1 MSSKRFYQ
9 KPATERQRECRQRT
23 TNTEFDSKLKEI
35 RADGFRTDIT
45 DETPDAAKILVGD
58 CCEPTNSH
66 DCDQFDNADCVNGP
80 DTKAKISSEDEDGGI
95 NNDDENS
102 GDIDE
107 DGDDVDES
115 SDNDD
120 DENDIIIRDF
130 ISLFD
135 VNREQKL
142 YSSCNLSIYSACM
155 EIVKLCRTLNLNK
168 LQMQHLLNGLR
179 LLLPTEN
186 KLPRTVPSLL
196 KIVDIDCSKQ
206 VSYYCRRCFYRL
218 TSPKQSACSREC
230 FLNGQRRSFKNVS
243 ELVLYDVKKEISS
256 TARRY
261 INLIQ
266 EYQNERRP
274 MLPSDVLNGQIY
286 RTLPSN
292 KSSNLTLM
300 LHADG
305 APVTKVGRKS
315 LWPIQCTLVEIPPP
329 IRDRADATMIFGA
342 WLGGTHPNRNLL
354 WCCIVEQ
361 IQDLFQNGITINNSA
376 GQKFKFIVRAQY
388 ATFDLPALAQNCN
401 TMQFNGYDACPD
413 CDIHGVVI
421 ERQVFYPYSATPS
434 TPKTDRDYTTL
445 TTQKMSAAASKGI
458 KGPMPLTKV
467 LIFPDQIVKDYMHL
481 VCSGHFKTLVTY
493 WEKILLPGVFDQA
506 SDYLMCVILPHSF
519 RYQFTPL
526 AQYSQWK
533 TKMFRDFLLYIS
545 PVFVSLFLP
554 DSLALHFIHYFLY
567 IRALYFYE
575 DIMELNGIENIFD
588 YYYKHIVDYYGEKSQ
603 LCTLHLHSHLKDQV
617 LKHGALVFTS
627 CFGRESYI
635 GYSLKW
641 CIGKKYILE
650 QFSTWYQVDR
660 SLATTNSIT
669 LDDIFH
675 MEKLDETYMD
685 KCYIQNYQQKLII
698 CSNKRNIDI
707 TTSKYY
713 SRYSR
718 GIKMFHSRVY
728 TRGGNAISYLVSVL
742 TETCPMNRKTCLAEV
757 LFYFRSS
764 GNNYAFIKK
773 YRYMD
778 SPPTCHKRARRST
791 AGINKRY
798 DEQHYV
804 LVSFPQ
810 LNKHSIV
817 PAASIDI
824 DPLDKQ
830 IGSIKTFGSRKNL
843 RIVSSGPKEVMKERA
858 SRYAVSAGSE
868 EVELVPDE
876 EENKENQDFDDEYS
890 PSVTHRMNNESKKRI
905 TSSEQSKSQIQTTFS
920 NINDQTT
927 TTPSKDFYCEKTPLF
942 NRQLNFNRVYSS
954 KTGTKRRLE
963 DNQDESSLSGSD
975 EVDDECADEPCS
987 RCKNYDEEFKQLEK
1001 RIDKLEKVIPVIK
1014 KFRSK
1019 TPITT
1024 TNQTNAF
1031 GDTNEVYKNIEQIT
1045 GVSPNQIKSTP
1056 TRPTIVMR
1064 ELIKKSGHIGDRSY
1078 LKEHENL
1085 FKDFIQMKCMILD
1098 DNMSVTWKEVME
1110 SLSRQHID
1118 EENNKKKKINKQ
1130 SSSSLVLSNTTSQ
1143 CSSLTTV
1150 SNEEEATATKPLM

>member
-196 KIVDIDCSKQ
+196 KI
-206 VSYYCRRCFYRL
+206 
-218 TSPKQSACSREC
+218 
-230 FLNGQRRSFKNVS
+230 
-243 ELVLYDVKKEISS
+243 
-256 TARRY
+256 
-261 INLIQ
+261 
-266 EYQNERRP
+266 
-274 MLPSDVLNGQIY
+274 IY

-975 EVDDECADEPCS
+975 EVDDEC
-987 RCKNYDEEFKQLEK
+987 
-1001 RIDKLEKVIPVIK
+1001 
-1014 KFRSK
+1014 
-1019 TPITT
+1019 
-1024 TNQTNAF
+1024 
-1031 GDTNEVYKNIEQIT
+1031 
-1045 GVSPNQIKSTP
+1045 
-1056 TRPTIVMR
+1056 
-1064 ELIKKSGHIGDRSY
+1064 
-1078 LKEHENL
+1078 
-1085 FKDFIQMKCMILD
+1085 DFIQMKCMILD